1 MKVFENYKCDGQMN
15 IFDFIKPYNVGFLKF
30 HIKMMHDSKVAKLKG
45 LTRDEFIH
53 KECGKNLCLDVCDL
67 SNGQRFIVTDDI
79 SYRPD
84 LDHVPWDDYIAMF
97 KEIWGDEE

>member
-15 IFDFIKPYNVGFLKF
+15 IFDYLKPYDVGFLKQ
-30 HIKMMHDSKVAKLKG
+30 HISRMDESRVAKLKG
-45 LTRDEFIH
+45 LTRNEFIH
-53 KECGKNLCLDVCDL
+53 KEGGKVLRMDVGDL
-67 SNGQRFIVTDDI
+67 RTGQRFFVTDDI

-84 LDHVPWDDYIAMF
+84 VDHVPWDDYIAMF